1 MVFAIEWTEH
11 RPTAAELLGAT
22 GVNVFLA
29 ITVPFIEPDIVA
41 GMVPSPGAPGEFGA
55 TITFV
60 CETPGESRTL
70 LVAVHTPTHASDGD
84 LAALC
89 PTVAPVALSMMVLVA
104 SKSQA
109 RHKSRCLSSV

>member
-1 MVFAIEWTEH
+1 MVFAIEWTER

-29 ITVPFIEPDIVA
+29 ITAPFIGP
-41 GMVPSPGAPGEFGA
+41 GYCRGTVPSPAARSGFGA

-60 CETPGESRTL
+60 CKTSGESRSL
-70 LVAVHTPTHASDGD
+70 LVAVDTPTHASDGD

-89 PTVAPVALSMMVLVA
+89 LTVTPVALSMMVQVA
-104 SKSQA
+104 SESLA
-109 RHKSRCLSSV
+109 RHGT